1 MEKYK
6 HTQISFLMIFVALVI
21 LAFFVGLQI
30 TARAEVPSVDSGA
43 NFAITAL
50 MTIILFVIASFST
63 LTVKIDQR
71 FIKLRF
77 GLGFFRKKFL
87 LDEIASVRRVKN
99 HWYYGWGIRF
109 WFKPK
114 MWIFNISGFDAIELT
129 MKNGKIYRIGT
140 NEPEKLEINLLKS
153 IHKE

>member
-1 MEKYK
+1 MGKYK
-6 HTQISFLMIFVALVI
+6 HTQISFLMIFVTIVI

-30 TARAEVPSVDSGA
+30 TARNEAPSVDSGA

-50 MTIILFVIASFST
+50 MVIILFVIASFST
-63 LTVKIDQR
+63 LSVSIDQR

-77 GLGFFRKKFL
+77 GLGFLRKKFL
-87 LDEIASVRRVKN
+87 LDEIASIRRVKN
-99 HWYYGWGIRF
+99 RWYYGWGIRF

-114 MWIFNISGFDAIELT
+114 MWIFNVSGFDAIELT

-140 NEPEKLEINLLKS
+140 DEPEKLETSLLNF
-153 IHKE
+153 IRKE

>member
-6 HTQISFLMIFVALVI
+6 HTQISFLMIFVTIVI

-30 TARAEVPSVDSGA
+30 TARNEAPSVDSGA

-50 MTIILFVIASFST
+50 MVIILFVIASFST
-63 LTVKIDQR
+63 LSVSVDQR

-77 GLGFFRKKFL
+77 GLGFLRKKFL
-87 LDEIASVRRVKN
+87 LDEIASIRRVKN
-99 HWYYGWGIRF
+99 RWYYGWGIRF

-114 MWIFNISGFDAIELT
+114 MWIFNVSGFDAIELT

-140 NEPEKLEINLLKS
+140 DEPEKLETSLLNF
-153 IHKE
+153 IRKE